1 MKKPETYKELA
12 EAEARKQVERI
23 AAACPEFLGPLHS
36 LQEYLDRKE
45 KIQKRSGTVRSSWGG
60 PKP

>member
-23 AAACPEFLGPLHS
+23 AAACPKFLGPLHS
-36 LQEYLDRKE
+36 LRDYLSRKE
-45 KIQKRSGTVRSSWGG
+45 KIQKRSGTVRSSWGS
-60 PKP
+60 KL

>member
-23 AAACPEFLGPLHS
+23 AAACPKFLGPP
-36 LQEYLDRKE
+36 
-45 KIQKRSGTVRSSWGG
+45 SGLSVPEREDSEAVWHGT
-60 PKP
+60 K